1 MSDDERG
8 ESGRN
13 LATENAK
20 KYFFFEIKKKSLLS
34 CEILPLKNL

>member
-1 MSDDERG
+1 MSDDESG

-13 LATENAK
+13 LATKIAK
-20 KYFFFEIKKKSLLS
+20 KNFLFEIKKKSLS